1 MKKQIHELKMKL
13 YEWRKRHIED
23 KYFKTFPERK
33 GMATMEI
40 VKSNVMPRTYYR
52 KTVLDPW
59 LDKDMIDEAIPHIK
73 KNMARQIG
81 EDLLEQGMIDIR
93 AETFPDP
100 IYAGKTLVAIIR
112 VIPPM
117 QETRFP
123 ERYRE
128 EENK

>member
-1 MKKQIHELKMKL
+1 MKIKERFQK
-13 YEWRKRHIED
+13 WRKRRIEN

-40 VKSNVMPRTYYR
+40 VQSRVMPQTYCK
-52 KTVLDPW
+52 KTMIDPW
-59 LDKDMIDEAIPHIK
+59 MDKDMIDEAIPHIK

-100 IYAGKTLVAIIR
+100 RCAGKELVAIVR
-112 VIPPM
+112 VIPP
-117 QETRFP
+117 EKKVRWP
-123 ERYRE
+123 I
-128 EENK
+128 